1 MHLILTTRHNER
13 DCRQCLDREGICG
26 ALTEFTRF
34 RKFICVN
41 VPARPIEAS
50 LASPTQALAAL
61 LSAEL
66 AATEVEIV
74 ARMDSPVGLIPDV
87 AHHLVDAGGKR
98 LRPILTIAAAAVCG
112 GGGASAVKL
121 ATAVEF
127 IHTATLLHDD
137 VVDGSS
143 LRRGKQ
149 AANLIWGD
157 KASVLVGDFLFA
169 RAFNLMVETGSL
181 RILDILARASST
193 IAEGEVL
200 QLAATNRGE
209 ANRDNYNQII
219 EAKTAALFKAACE
232 AGALTATDKE
242 DWVNAF
248 ATYGNQLGLAFQ
260 LVDDALDYGGAAQIM
275 GKNTGDDFREGKA
288 TLPLIIALE
297 RAQGEEQLFWQR
309 VLARKH
315 SETDLAF
322 AIATV
327 HKRGAVEATLDA
339 ARTHIANAKTALAAV
354 PQGVITDL
362 LCDLADYVILRAN

>member
-1 MHLILTTRHNER
+1 
-13 DCRQCLDREGICG
+13 
-26 ALTEFTRF
+26 
-34 RKFICVN
+34 VN
-41 VPARPIEAS
+41 VPARPIEATP
-50 LASPTQALAAL
+50 ASPTQALGAL
-61 LSAEL
+61 LHQEL
-66 AATEVEIV
+66 AATEVEIL

-98 LRPILTIAAAAVCG
+98 LRPILTLAAAHICG
-112 GGGASAVKL
+112 GGGAAAVKL

-209 ANRDNYNQII
+209 ASRERYTQVI

-232 AGALTATDKE
+232 AGALTATDNE
-242 DWVNAF
+242 EWVDAL
-248 ATYGNQLGLAFQ
+248 ATYGNELGLAFQ
-260 LVDDALDYGGAAQIM
+260 LVDDALDYGGASQTM
-275 GKNTGDDFREGKA
+275 GKNAGDDFREGKA

-297 RAQGEEQLFWQR
+297 RAEGEEHLFWQR

-315 SETDLAF
+315 SDTDLAF

-327 HKRGAVEATLDA
+327 HKRGGVADTLTA
-339 ARTHIANAKTALAAV
+339 ARGHIATAKQALTRV
-354 PQGVITDL
+354 PTGVVTEL
-362 LCDLADYVILRAN
+362 LSELADYVILRAN

>member
-1 MHLILTTRHNER
+1 
-13 DCRQCLDREGICG
+13 
-26 ALTEFTRF
+26 
-34 RKFICVN
+34 VN
-41 VPARPIEAS
+41 VPARPIDARQ
-50 LASPTQALAAL
+50 ASPTQALAAL
-61 LSAEL
+61 LSQEL
-66 AATEVEIV
+66 AATEVEIL

-98 LRPILTIAAAAVCG
+98 LRPILTLAASHVCG
-112 GGGASAVKL
+112 GGGNAAVKL

-137 VVDGSS
+137 VVDGSA

-209 ANRDNYNQII
+209 ASRERYTQVI
-219 EAKTAALFKAACE
+219 EAKTAALFRAACE
-232 AGALTATDKE
+232 AGALTATDDE
-242 DWVNAF
+242 ALISAF
-248 ATYGNQLGLAFQ
+248 ATYGNELGLAFQ
-260 LVDDALDYGGAAQIM
+260 LVDDALDYGGAAQNM

-297 RAQGEEQLFWQR
+297 RAEGEEHLFWQR

-315 SETDLAF
+315 SDADLAF
-322 AIATV
+322 AIATI

-339 ARTHIANAKTALAAV
+339 ARTHISNAKAALAVV
-354 PQGVITDL
+354 PAGMITDL
-362 LCDLADYVILRAN
+362 LSELADYVILRAS

>member
-1 MHLILTTRHNER
+1 
-13 DCRQCLDREGICG
+13 
-26 ALTEFTRF
+26 
-34 RKFICVN
+34 
-41 VPARPIEAS
+41 
-50 LASPTQALAAL
+50 
-61 LSAEL
+61 
-66 AATEVEIV
+66 
-74 ARMDSPVGLIPDV
+74 MDSPVGLIPDV

-98 LRPILTIAAAAVCG
+98 LRPILTLAASHVCG
-112 GGGASAVKL
+112 GGGNAAVKL

-137 VVDGSS
+137 VVDGSA

-209 ANRDNYNQII
+209 ASRERYTQVI
-219 EAKTAALFKAACE
+219 EAKTAALFRAACE
-232 AGALTATDKE
+232 AGALTATDDE
-242 DWVNAF
+242 ALISAF
-248 ATYGNQLGLAFQ
+248 ATYGNELGLAFQ
-260 LVDDALDYGGAAQIM
+260 LVDDALDYGGAAQNM

-297 RAQGEEQLFWQR
+297 RAEGEEHLFWQR

-315 SETDLAF
+315 SDADLAF
-322 AIATV
+322 AIATI

-339 ARTHIANAKTALAAV
+339 ARTHISNAKAALAVV
-354 PQGVITDL
+354 PAGMITDL
-362 LCDLADYVILRAN
+362 LSELADYVILRAS

>member
-1 MHLILTTRHNER
+1 
-13 DCRQCLDREGICG
+13 
-26 ALTEFTRF
+26 
-34 RKFICVN
+34 VN
-41 VPARPIEAS
+41 VPVRPLKAS
-50 LASPTQALAAL
+50 QASPTEALAAL
-61 LSAEL
+61 LSHEL
-66 AATEVEIV
+66 AATETEIT
-74 ARMDSPVGLIPDV
+74 ARMHSPVGLIPDV

-98 LRPILTIAAAAVCG
+98 LRPILTLAAASICG

-181 RILDILARASST
+181 RILDILAKASST

-200 QLAATNRGE
+200 QLASTNRGE
-209 ANRDNYNQII
+209 ASRERYHQVI
-219 EAKTAALFKAACE
+219 EAKTAALFRAACE
-232 AGALTATDKE
+232 AGALTATDDE
-242 DWVNAF
+242 TFVDAF
-248 ATYGNQLGLAFQ
+248 ATYGTELGLAFQ
-260 LVDDALDYGGAAQIM
+260 LVDDALDYGGAAHDM

-288 TLPLIIALE
+288 TWPLIIAME
-297 RAQGEEQLFWQR
+297 RAEGEEQLFWQR

-315 SETDLAF
+315 SPDDLPF
-322 AIATV
+322 AIQTV
-327 HKRGAVEATLDA
+327 RKRGAVEATLDE
-339 ARTHIANAKTALAAV
+339 ARLHIANAKAALASV
-354 PQGVITDL
+354 PQGVLTDL
-362 LCDLADYVILRAN
+362 LGDLADFVILRAN